1 MTWPMSLDAMVRYRT
16 FSNIHWRDD
25 GQRILLLGMD
35 ATTLEVGLV
44 SRF

>member
-25 GQRILLLGMD
+25 GQRIRLLDLD
-35 ATTLEVGLV
+35 AATLEVGLE